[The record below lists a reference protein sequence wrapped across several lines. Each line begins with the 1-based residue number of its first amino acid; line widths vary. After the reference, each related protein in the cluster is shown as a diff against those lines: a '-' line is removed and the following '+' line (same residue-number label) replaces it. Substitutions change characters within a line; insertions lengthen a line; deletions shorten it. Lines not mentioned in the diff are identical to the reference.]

1 MAQASAVKTYG
12 AIGEREDLTDIVAV
26 ITRHETPLF
35 SSLEKTKAKGTYH
48 EWQLDTL
55 STGSDNAAIEGAD
68 FTFAIPGYRTRT
80 GAYTQIFTKTLE
92 VSETLREV
100 DVAGVEDE
108 YAYQMEKRMKEIATD
123 IEKALIT
130 GTGNSGASGTAR
142 RLKGILGFIT
152 TNIQTGTGTATEY
165 LTEAMY
171 NNLLQSI
178 WTAGGRPDYTYVNG
192 FQKRKISAFA
202 TSNTRYVEVSGST
215 PAEISNTV
223 AVYHSDFGVQR
234 VELDPFMNTDQLIAL
249 ERSRWK
255 VAMLR
260 GIKQVDVATVADS
273 KRGALVGELTLQ
285 ADNEA
290 ASGKITGLK
299 TS

>member
-1 MAQASAVKTYG
+1 
-12 AIGEREDLTDIVAV
+12 
-26 ITRHETPLF
+26 
-35 SSLEKTKAKGTYH
+35 
-48 EWQLDTL
+48 
-55 STGSDNAAIEGAD
+55 
-68 FTFAIPGYRTRT
+68 
-80 GAYTQIFTKTLE
+80 
-92 VSETLREV
+92 
-100 DVAGVEDE
+100 
-108 YAYQMEKRMKEIATD
+108 MKEIATD
-123 IEKALIT
+123 IEEALIT